1 MRQQVIL
8 HLPLHHKE
16 IMVEPLVPILLL
28 LAVAVGVL
36 RLLVET
42 ELEQPLELVGLEL
55 HHLLLAHLS
64 RGLAAAAV
72 QQEQIWAVLLAVAG
86 LVAVVL
92 ELVTIQLV
100 LLEMEIQGAVAVGV
114 VLMAIF
120 RAGLEAT
127 AAPVS

>member
-1 MRQQVIL
+1 
-8 HLPLHHKE
+8 
-16 IMVEPLVPILLL
+16 
-28 LAVAVGVL
+28 VAVGVL

-127 AAPVS
+127 AAPA

>member
-8 HLPLHHKE
+8 HLLLHHKE
-16 IMVEPLVPILLL
+16 IMVEPLVPILFLW
-28 LAVAVGVL
+28 AVAVGVL

-86 LVAVVL
+86 LVAVAL

-100 LLEMEIQGAVAVGV
+100 LLEMEILGAGAVGV

-127 AAPVS
+127 AAPA